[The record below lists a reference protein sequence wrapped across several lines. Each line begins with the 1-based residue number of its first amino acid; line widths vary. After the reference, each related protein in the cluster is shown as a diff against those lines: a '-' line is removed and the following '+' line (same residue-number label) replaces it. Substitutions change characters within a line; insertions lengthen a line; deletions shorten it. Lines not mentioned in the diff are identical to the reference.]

1 MTVTD
6 GTGTTVI
13 GGNQVAVGGASPIVI
28 DGDAGTIGGL
38 TNITFDPDN
47 ITSGQAATED
57 QLKQVNDATN
67 AGWNLSADGDTAT
80 NVAPGG
86 AVELGNTDGNISVAR
101 NATDENKLS
110 FDLAENIDMGVDGS
124 VTTGDS
130 VLNNGGLTVDD
141 GTNSTTVTAGGIRI
155 EGGANGA
162 VSLTDAGL
170 DNGGNKIV
178 NVAPGTVA
186 AGSTDAVNG
195 GQLYDVANTPI
206 TFAGDAGTNVER
218 KLGEQVNVVGGA
230 TNETT
235 LTEGNIGVVAD
246 GTDTLAVKLN
256 KDIDLGADG
265 SVTTGNTAMNNA
277 GVTVSDGAGNSTVIG
292 SNQIAVG
299 GSNPIV
305 INGNAGTIGGLTNT
319 TFDPDNITSGQAA
332 TEDQLKQV
340 NSAANAGWNV
350 ADANGNTNNIGPNG
364 KVTFNGDSNVTVT
377 ESGTDDD
384 GAITVALKRDLDL
397 DSVTTG
403 NTVVNNSGVTII
415 NPAEP
420 GASVVLGNN
429 GLAVDD
435 GAGNSTATTEQ
446 GTIVKNAA
454 GESNTITAG
463 GNVVTNAAGDTTTV
477 DAGSVV
483 VSDGNGT
490 STIGGNQIVVGGT
503 NGIVLNG
510 DTGRIGGLTNTTFDP
525 DNITS
530 GQAATEDQLKSVN
543 DAANAGWNVADA
555 NGNSNNIGPDGK
567 VTFNGDSNVTVTESG
582 TDDDGAITV
591 ALKRDLDLDSVTT
604 GNTIVNN
611 NGVAIGPN
619 VMVDATGLIIAGGPS
634 VTTAGID
641 AGNTR
646 ITNVAAGIDPTDAV
660 NVSQLKDLA
669 DSISGGDRAVQY
681 DGSAG
686 DPKNT
691 VTLEGDQSTDGGRTG
706 GTKVTNVARGDISE
720 NSTDAVNG
728 SQIHDMGN
736 SIADGMGGNSRF
748 EDGKLVTELNVGGN
762 TYNNVNEALN
772 GVDQHISDVEQTANA
787 GWQVQA
793 NDGQSSKVAP
803 GSTVAFENGDNIE
816 ISHKAENGK
825 NTITVGLSQDIKVNS
840 ITAVK
845 VQADEIKVGDSGP
858 IINEDGIDMND
869 KGIHNVAA
877 GTKPTDAVN
886 LGQLES
892 ATDNLSNQ
900 VNALRGDVHRMD
912 NRLSA
917 GVAAAMATASLPQA
931 YLPGKTMMSVAGAT
945 WRGESGMAIGF
956 SGISDNGKW
965 VYKVSGNSTSRGDY
979 GGAVGVGYQ
988 W

>member
-1 MTVTD
+1 SMTVTD

-57 QLKQVNDATN
+57 QLKQVNDAAN

-350 ADANGNTNNIGPNG
+350 ADANGNTNN
-364 KVTFNGDSNVTVT
+364 
-377 ESGTDDD
+377 
-384 GAITVALKRDLDL
+384 
-397 DSVTTG
+397 
-403 NTVVNNSGVTII
+403 
-415 NPAEP
+415 
-420 GASVVLGNN
+420 
-429 GLAVDD
+429 
-435 GAGNSTATTEQ
+435 
-446 GTIVKNAA
+446 
-454 GESNTITAG
+454 
-463 GNVVTNAAGDTTTV
+463 
-477 DAGSVV
+477 
-483 VSDGNGT
+483 
-490 STIGGNQIVVGGT
+490 
-503 NGIVLNG
+503 
-510 DTGRIGGLTNTTFDP
+510 
-525 DNITS
+525 
-530 GQAATEDQLKSVN
+530 
-543 DAANAGWNVADA
+543 
-555 NGNSNNIGPDGK
+555 
-567 VTFNGDSNVTVTESG
+567 
-582 TDDDGAITV
+582 
-591 ALKRDLDLDSVTT
+591 
-604 GNTIVNN
+604 
-611 NGVAIGPN
+611 
-619 VMVDATGLIIAGGPS
+619 
-634 VTTAGID
+634 
-641 AGNTR
+641 
-646 ITNVAAGIDPTDAV
+646 
-660 NVSQLKDLA
+660 
-669 DSISGGDRAVQY
+669 
-681 DGSAG
+681 
-686 DPKNT
+686 
-691 VTLEGDQSTDGGRTG
+691 
-706 GTKVTNVARGDISE
+706 
-720 NSTDAVNG
+720 
-728 SQIHDMGN
+728 
-736 SIADGMGGNSRF
+736 
-748 EDGKLVTELNVGGN
+748 
-762 TYNNVNEALN
+762 
-772 GVDQHISDVEQTANA
+772 
-787 GWQVQA
+787 
-793 NDGQSSKVAP
+793 
-803 GSTVAFENGDNIE
+803 
-816 ISHKAENGK
+816 
-825 NTITVGLSQDIKVNS
+825 
-840 ITAVK
+840 
-845 VQADEIKVGDSGP
+845 
-858 IINEDGIDMND
+858 
-869 KGIHNVAA
+869 
-877 GTKPTDAVN
+877 
-886 LGQLES
+886 
-892 ATDNLSNQ
+892 
-900 VNALRGDVHRMD
+900 
-912 NRLSA
+912 
-917 GVAAAMATASLPQA
+917 
-931 YLPGKTMMSVAGAT
+931 
-945 WRGESGMAIGF
+945 
-956 SGISDNGKW
+956 
-965 VYKVSGNSTSRGDY
+965 
-979 GGAVGVGYQ
+979 
-988 W
+988 